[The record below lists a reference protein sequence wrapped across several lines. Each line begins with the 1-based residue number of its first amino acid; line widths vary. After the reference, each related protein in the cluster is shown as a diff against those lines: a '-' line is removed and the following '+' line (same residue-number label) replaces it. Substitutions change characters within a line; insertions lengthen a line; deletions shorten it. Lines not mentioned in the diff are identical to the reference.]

1 MLSICLAM
9 LQNPEDKPRFEEFF
23 NKFYDTVFY
32 VAKKHLK
39 TVEAAEDCA
48 QEIMEHFAKDFH
60 NIKQDFD
67 DAKFKAYVKIVAKGM
82 AIDMYRK
89 EKKHLDNLVDAD
101 ISEFYNLSEEV
112 FDVSVCDTMLL
123 KEAIDALPENLKLV
137 FYLKYIYEYSGEEIA
152 EKLNF
157 SKPLVRKRC
166 MLGMQFVRN
175 YIEESLKEKSEEGEA
190 EDGQEE

>member
-1 MLSICLAM
+1 MLSICFAM
-9 LQNPEDKPRFEEFF
+9 LQNPEDKARFEEFF
-23 NKFYDTVFY
+23 NKFYDTIFY

-39 TVEAAEDCA
+39 TVEAAEDCT

-82 AIDMYRK
+82 SIDIYRK
-89 EKKHLDNLVDAD
+89 EKKHLDHVVDAD
-101 ISEFYNLSEEV
+101 FSDFYNLSEEM
-112 FDVSVCDTMLL
+112 FDVCDVMLL
-123 KEAIDALPENLKLV
+123 KEAINAMPEVLQPV
-137 FYLKYIYEYSGEEIA
+137 FLLKYLYEYSGEEIA
-152 EKLNF
+152 EKLNL

-175 YIEESLKEKSEEGEA
+175 YIKEA
-190 EDGQEE
+190 